1 MFCKKNT
8 FSLRDNFT
16 ISKILKSYKSYQ
28 KPLIDMF
35 NPSSY
40 RAYNSTKI
48 SEIKLNQIESKLKNK
63 KETNQINIKK
73 EHNILENEIKENL
86 DIKISHTN
94 TLETKTHELKLENKK
109 SSNHIPKH
117 AKTYKHSF
125 STTEKN
131 YINVHKT
138 YTTDDTDEYNLI
150 NLINEDVS
158 KGNKFGW
165 ELSIKS
171 KEVEV
176 YSKKSKLKNGDKSII
191 TKTIAIF
198 PYPINIV
205 IQYLE
210 DFEYRKR
217 YEMMMKRGKSIEKI
231 KYDDN
236 LEKEY
241 LYLYLKMPLM
251 FDDRDFVEEKKLWI
265 NHGKKDKT
273 ALFLLKSV
281 ERDDYPIKKGIVRG
295 EMIINGNYLEEIS
308 KNKTGIV
315 MVCEMDIKMSS
326 SIATSLMAK
335 EAPKGQKE
343 WVKDT
348 LKRLPEYIKE
358 KGIVIN

>member
-1 MFCKKNT
+1 MFSQKNS
-8 FSLRDNFT
+8 FSLRENFK
-16 ISKILKSYKSYQ
+16 ISKTIKSYKSFQ

-40 RAYNSTKI
+40 RILNSKK
-48 SEIKLNQIESKLKNK
+48 SNELELEKKNNEENNK
-63 KETNQINIKK
+63 INIKK
-73 EHNILENEIKENL
+73 EHLILEKELKDNL
-86 DIKISHTN
+86 ESNINKKK
-94 TLETKTHELKLENKK
+94 TLEKKTEELKLETKKISKNK
-109 SSNHIPKH
+109 IPKH
-117 AKTYKHSF
+117 SKTFKHSF

-131 YINVHKT
+131 FINVHRT

-150 NLINEDVS
+150 NLINEDIS

-176 YSKKSKLKNGDKSII
+176 YSKKSKLKNGDDSII

-217 YEMMMKRGKSIEKI
+217 YETMMKRGKSIEKI
-231 KYDDN
+231 KYDNSN

-265 NHGKKDKT
+265 NHGQKEKT

-281 ERDDYPIKKGIVRG
+281 ERNDFPIKKNIVRG

-308 KNKTGIV
+308 KNKTRIV
-315 MVCEMDIKMSS
+315 MVCEMDIKMNSS
-326 SIATSLMAK
+326 LLKSIMAK
-335 EAPKGQKE
+335 EVPKGQKE